1 MASKCHE
8 YIRDLNDYLDGEI
21 EPKLCEEIEKHIGE
35 CRNCRLMVDSMLK
48 TVTLVREGKVEK
60 LPVILEKQ
68 LTDKLQD
75 AWSKK
80 FKQS

>member
-8 YIRDLNDYLDGEI
+8 YIKDLNDYLDGEI
-21 EPKLCEEIEKHIGE
+21 EPELCEEIEKHIGE

-60 LPVILEKQ
+60 LPVVLEKQ
-68 LTDKLQD
+68 LNDKLQA